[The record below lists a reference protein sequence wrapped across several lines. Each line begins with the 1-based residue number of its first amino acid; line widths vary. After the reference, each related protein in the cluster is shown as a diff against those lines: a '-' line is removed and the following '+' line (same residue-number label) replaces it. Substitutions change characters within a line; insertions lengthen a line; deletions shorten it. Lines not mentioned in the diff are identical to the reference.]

1 MSDHQVS
8 IGSLWTSVLI
18 AAIHGSLCFLL
29 VGHYLFVYLPKKNP
43 TVVRKFSRDPEMEAL
58 EEELEGLSSQERLQ
72 KEIRKQKRLAMIKFG
87 QRLFIGFL
95 GGLVSFLVTFLRIAV
110 LMASGINAFV
120 WSSFFVAGTM
130 ALIVKFAAT
139 FLEQQN

>member
-1 MSDHQVS
+1 
-8 IGSLWTSVLI
+8 
-18 AAIHGSLCFLL
+18 
-29 VGHYLFVYLPKKNP
+29 
-43 TVVRKFSRDPEMEAL
+43 MEAL

-72 KEIRKQKRLAMIKFG
+72 KEIQKQKRLAMIKFG

-95 GGLVSFLVTFLRIAV
+95 GKENWSATGIWNPTNIYFSGGLVSFLVTFLRIAV

-130 ALIVKFAAT
+130 ALIVKFAGKFQMIYNCIASV
-139 FLEQQN
+139 